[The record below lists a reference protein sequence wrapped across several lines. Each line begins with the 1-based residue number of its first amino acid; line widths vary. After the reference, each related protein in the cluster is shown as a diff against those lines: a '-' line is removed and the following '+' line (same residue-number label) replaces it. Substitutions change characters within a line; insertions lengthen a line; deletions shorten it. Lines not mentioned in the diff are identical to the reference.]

1 MVIKEIS
8 KISEETALK
17 YVDPVGTAEGLES
30 HSQPLS
36 NEERYD
42 LAQQVTE
49 QQ

>member
-1 MVIKEIS
+1 MLTKEIS
-8 KISEETALK
+8 EIAEKIALND
-17 YVDPVGTAEGLES
+17 VDPVGTAEGLDS
-30 HSQPLS
+30 QSQPLS